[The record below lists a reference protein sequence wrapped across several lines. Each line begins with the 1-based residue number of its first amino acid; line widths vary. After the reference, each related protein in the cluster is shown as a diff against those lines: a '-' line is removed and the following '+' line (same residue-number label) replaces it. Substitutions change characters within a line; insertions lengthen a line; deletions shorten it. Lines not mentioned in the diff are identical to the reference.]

1 MAGENELTHNVI
13 GMWGVVFYSVSVISP
28 AFTFTI
34 GSVAS
39 IVYAG
44 KSAPLAFLIAGVTT
58 FSAVIAIYI
67 FSMYISNSGGYFKF
81 IEAAT
86 QRASISKTVGLWYL
100 STIVGVIIMGGGI
113 VAWYANST
121 LNILFNISLSPYL
134 LILLSFAVPVLFFT
148 VGFFRIRSA
157 ARTAI
162 TIGVLQLIVFGLFSV
177 AFVLKTPY
185 NGLLYFNISNST
197 NGIHGFF
204 LAMILGAFFSYGGY
218 GSVVSL
224 GEEVKLSRRT
234 MKKAIVYAL
243 AIMVAFE
250 TLAIYS
256 LVAAA
261 GPNIYLLTRSVA
273 PSLYISKMLFGTGPG
288 FIVFAVG
295 LTGIIF
301 SLVLSGNSGA
311 RYAFA
316 LARDGLLPSSLARV
330 HPRYKSPY
338 LAVIWIFAIALI
350 GDVLTDSI
358 LIEFFGVA
366 NGLFYSW
373 AIWGTVVM
381 IFSIL
386 ISITTNSSLAFFI
399 RKIRKKLSVPTHIIA
414 PSISSVVMVIAL
426 YYSLS
431 DLKSPMTSVYWV
443 ALSMI
448 LVNAFVTYIRRNK
461 TRTDKLEDLV
471 SE

>member
-1 MAGENELTHNVI
+1 MAGEKELTHNAI

-28 AFTFTI
+28 AFTFTV

-44 KSAPLAFLIAGVTT
+44 RSAPLAFLIAGVTT

-67 FSMYISNSGGYFKF
+67 FSKYISNSGGYFKF

-86 QRASISKTVGLWYL
+86 QKASISKTVGLWYL
-100 STIVGVIIMGGGI
+100 STILGVIIMGGGI
-113 VAWYANST
+113 VAWYVNST
-121 LNILFNISLSPYL
+121 LNILLNISLPPYL
-134 LILLSFAVPVLFFT
+134 LILLSLAVPVLFLA
-148 VGFFRIRSA
+148 VGYFRIKSA

-162 TIGVLQLIVFGLFSV
+162 AIGVVQLTVFSLFSI
-177 AFVLKTPY
+177 AFVLRTPY
-185 NGLLYFNISNST
+185 NGLLYFNISNSA
-197 NGIHGFF
+197 NGLHGFF

-224 GEEVKLSRRT
+224 SEEVKLSRRT

-250 TLAIYS
+250 TFAIYS
-256 LVAAA
+256 LVAAV
-261 GPNIYLLTRSVA
+261 GPNLYLLTNSVA
-273 PSLYISKMLFGTGPG
+273 PSLYISKVLFGTGPG
-288 FIVFAVG
+288 FVVFVVG
-295 LTGIIF
+295 LIGIIF

-316 LARDGLLPSSLARV
+316 LARDGLLPSSLAKV
-330 HPRYKSPY
+330 HTRYNSPY
-338 LAVIWIFAIALI
+338 VAVLLIFVIGLT
-350 GDVLTDSI
+350 GDVLTESI
-358 LIEFFGVA
+358 LIEFFGVS

-373 AIWGTVVM
+373 AIWGTVIM

-386 ISITTNSSLAFFI
+386 ISVTTNSSLAFFI
-399 RKIRKKLSVPTHIIA
+399 NRIRKKLSVPIHIVA

-448 LVNAFVTYIRRNK
+448 LVNALIIYLRRNK
-461 TRTDKLEDLV
+461 IRTDKLEDLM

>member
-1 MAGENELTHNVI
+1 MAGENELAHNVI

-81 IEAAT
+81 LEAAT

-185 NGLLYFNISNST
+185 NGLLYFNISNSA

-243 AIMVAFE
+243 AIMVTFE

-261 GPNIYLLTRSVA
+261 GPNIYLLTSSVA

-295 LTGIIF
+295 LIGIIF

-338 LAVIWIFAIALI
+338 LAVLWIFAIALI

-386 ISITTNSSLAFFI
+386 ISVTTNSSLAFFI

-414 PSISSVVMVIAL
+414 PSLSSVVMVIAL

-431 DLKSPMTSVYWV
+431 GLKSPMTSVYWV

-448 LVNAFVTYIRRNK
+448 LINAFVIYIRRNK
-461 TRTDKLEDLV
+461 TRTDKLEDLI